1 MVYKGIIS
9 LVDIDQKTAE
19 VIIPELDNIVTPM
32 LPVSRGIAA
41 EDLAVGNKCVIALFS
56 QNLAD
61 GAIIS
66 IL

>member
-9 LVDIDQKTAE
+9 AVDKYQRTAE
-19 VIIPELDNIVTPM
+19 VIIPEKDNIVTPM
-32 LPVSRGIAA
+32 LPAA
-41 EDLAVGNKCVIALFS
+41 REITADDLKVDNKCVVALFTE
-56 QNLAD
+56 NLAD